1 MPRTS
6 RIVSPVRQPGS
17 ISVRPFGSGRNLR
30 SNLRMAPEKVLT
42 GIMNSALDG
51 VAVLRTVRNA
61 SGRVVDFLWIR
72 INPAGERI
80 LGLKAAAVIGQ
91 SLLKTVP
98 DAAHD
103 GLLACWAAALETG
116 ETVCHEHRCEREGIE
131 GWVEHS
137 VAAVDDGVAV
147 TFRDVT
153 ARRHAEAALH
163 AARAEA
169 ARFEQVKTTFLALV
183 NHELRTPLNG
193 VLCALDL
200 LAGSSGSDRD
210 LLLDTALLSA
220 RELSKVVHSILNFA
234 DLDTGPA
241 AIKPIAFD
249 LHDLIE
255 NEAAAIAPA
264 AAAKYL
270 TVGYSLDPA
279 VPRRLIGC
287 PDALGQ
293 IVRTLLE
300 NAAKFTEAGSV
311 DLILSSCPSSSPCD
325 STCRNPGIRDSGAMA
340 CFSLAIRD
348 TGIGIDPKFHAGLF
362 QAFYQTDSSL
372 HRLHE
377 GCGLGLAICS
387 RLADRLGGTLS
398 VQSLPGQG
406 SVFRLDLSLP
416 LARHPNDRHMDD
428 PYPGDRHSGESN
440 DNTVARKRILLADP
454 SEASGM
460 VTALMLTRAGF
471 EVETVTGGLEA
482 LRLARLHRFD
492 AVVIDMA
499 LPDMNG
505 IMTVKALRRLPQL
518 DGSVPILAITGN
530 LDAYDDQ
537 RRLAAGAT
545 DLMVKPF
552 RKSHLLGRLERLVRT
567 ASEP

>member
-1 MPRTS
+1 MR
-6 RIVSPVRQPGS
+6 VRA
-17 ISVRPFGSGRNLR
+17 FGSGRHLR
-30 SNLRMAPEKVLT
+30 SNLRVAPEKVLT

-61 SGRVVDFLWIR
+61 SGQVEDFLWIR

-80 LGLKAAAVIGQ
+80 LGLKADALIGRN
-91 SLLKTVP
+91 LLKTVP
-98 DAAHD
+98 EAAHD
-103 GLLACWAAALETG
+103 GLLKCWAAALETG
-116 ETVCHEHRCEREGIE
+116 ETVCHEYRCEREGIE
-131 GWVEHS
+131 GWVEYS
-137 VAAVDDGVAV
+137 VAAIDDGVAV

-163 AARAEA
+163 VARAEA

-210 LLLDTALLSA
+210 LFLDTALVSA
-220 RELSKVVHSILNFA
+220 RELNKVVHAILNFA
-234 DLDTGPA
+234 DLDAGPA
-241 AIKPIAFD
+241 ALKAIAFD

-264 AAAKYL
+264 AAAKTL
-270 TVGYSLDPA
+270 TVGYSLDPG
-279 VPRRLIGC
+279 VPRRLIGS
-287 PDALGQ
+287 PDALRQ

-300 NAAKFTEAGSV
+300 NAVKFTETGSV
-311 DLILSSCPSSSPCD
+311 ELILTSCPSSSPCD
-325 STCRNPGIRDSGAMA
+325 STCRDPGIRDSGAMA

-348 TGIGIDPKFHAGLF
+348 TGIGIDPNLHASLF
-362 QAFYQTDSSL
+362 QAFSQKDSSSN
-372 HRLHE
+372 RLHE

-398 VQSLPGQG
+398 VHSLPGQG

-416 LARHPNDRHMDD
+416 LARHPHDPHMDDRHMDA

-440 DNTVARKRILLADP
+440 DNTVSRKRILLADP

-460 VTALMLTRAGF
+460 VTALMLTSAGF
-471 EVETVTGGLEA
+471 EVETVTGGLDA
-482 LRLARLHRFD
+482 LRLARLRRFD
-492 AVVIDMA
+492 AMVIDLA

-518 DGSVPILAITGN
+518 DRSVPILAITGT

-552 RKSHLLGRLERLVRT
+552 RKSHLLGRLKQLVRT
-567 ASEP
+567 ASDP

>member
-1 MPRTS
+1 
-6 RIVSPVRQPGS
+6 
-17 ISVRPFGSGRNLR
+17 
-30 SNLRMAPEKVLT
+30 MAPEKVLT

-51 VAVLRTVRNA
+51 VAVLRAVRNA

-80 LGLKAAAVIGQ
+80 LGLKAGALIGQ

-98 DAAHD
+98 DASHA
-103 GLLACWAAALETG
+103 GLLECWAAALETG
-116 ETVCHEHRCEREGIE
+116 ETAFHEHRHEREGTE
-131 GWVEHS
+131 GWIEYS
-137 VAAVDDGVAV
+137 LASVDDGVAV

-153 ARRHAEAALH
+153 ARRDADAALH

-169 ARFEQVKTTFLALV
+169 VRFEQAKTTFLTLV

-200 LAGSSGSDRD
+200 LADSSGFDRD
-210 LLLDTALLSA
+210 LLLDTALVSA
-220 RELSKVVHSILNFA
+220 RELSRVVHSILNFVDIDA
-234 DLDTGPA
+234 GPA
-241 AIKPIAFD
+241 ALKPIAFD

-264 AAAKYL
+264 AAAKNL

-279 VPRRLIGC
+279 VPRRLIGS

-300 NAAKFTEAGSV
+300 NAVKFTEAGSV
-311 DLILSSCPSSSPCD
+311 ELILTSCPSSSPCA
-325 STCRNPGIRDSGAMA
+325 STCKEPGIRDSGAMA

-348 TGIGIDPKFHAGLF
+348 TGIGIDPKFQASLF
-362 QAFYQTDSSL
+362 QAFSQTVSSL

-387 RLADRLGGTLS
+387 RLADQLGGTLS
-398 VQSLPGQG
+398 FQSRQGQG

-416 LARHPNDRHMDD
+416 LAPHPDGLHIGAPCPSDRHI
-428 PYPGDRHSGESN
+428 GNSN
-440 DNTVARKRILLADP
+440 DSTVARKRILLADP

-492 AVVIDMA
+492 AMVIDMA
-499 LPDMNG
+499 LPDMDG

-518 DGSVPILAITGN
+518 DGSVPILAITGT
-530 LDAYDDQ
+530 LDAYEDQ
-537 RRLAAGAT
+537 RQLAAGAT

-552 RKSHLLGRLERLVRT
+552 RKSNLLGRLERLVRT

>member
-1 MPRTS
+1 M
-6 RIVSPVRQPGS
+6 
-17 ISVRPFGSGRNLR
+17 
-30 SNLRMAPEKVLT
+30 
-42 GIMNSALDG
+42 
-51 VAVLRTVRNA
+51 
-61 SGRVVDFLWIR
+61 
-72 INPAGERI
+72 
-80 LGLKAAAVIGQ
+80 
-91 SLLKTVP
+91 
-98 DAAHD
+98 
-103 GLLACWAAALETG
+103 
-116 ETVCHEHRCEREGIE
+116 
-131 GWVEHS
+131 
-137 VAAVDDGVAV
+137 
-147 TFRDVT
+147 
-153 ARRHAEAALH
+153 
-163 AARAEA
+163 
-169 ARFEQVKTTFLALV
+169 
-183 NHELRTPLNG
+183 
-193 VLCALDL
+193 
-200 LAGSSGSDRD
+200 
-210 LLLDTALLSA
+210 
-220 RELSKVVHSILNFA
+220 
-234 DLDTGPA
+234 
-241 AIKPIAFD
+241 
-249 LHDLIE
+249 
-255 NEAAAIAPA
+255 
-264 AAAKYL
+264 
-270 TVGYSLDPA
+270 GYSLDPA
-279 VPRRLIGC
+279 VPRRLIGS

-300 NAAKFTEAGSV
+300 NAVKFTEAGSV
-311 DLILSSCPSSSPCD
+311 ELILTSCPSSSPCA
-325 STCRNPGIRDSGAMA
+325 STCRDPGIRDSGAMA

-362 QAFYQTDSSL
+362 QAFSQRNSSL

-387 RLADRLGGTLS
+387 RLADQLGGTLS

-416 LARHPNDRHMDD
+416 LAPHPDDLHMDD

-440 DNTVARKRILLADP
+440 DNTVSRKRILLADP

-471 EVETVTGGLEA
+471 EVETVTGGLDA

-492 AVVIDMA
+492 AMVIDMA

-518 DGSVPILAITGN
+518 DRSVPILAITGT

-552 RKSHLLGRLERLVRT
+552 RKSHLLGRLEQLVRT

>member
-1 MPRTS
+1 MPRIS

-17 ISVRPFGSGRNLR
+17 IRVGSFGSGRHPRANLP
-30 SNLRMAPEKVLT
+30 MAPEKVLT
-42 GIMNSALDG
+42 GIMNSELDG
-51 VAVLRTVRNA
+51 VAVLRAVRNA
-61 SGRVVDFLWIR
+61 PGRVVDFLWIR
-72 INPAGERI
+72 INPAGEKI
-80 LGLKAAAVIGQ
+80 LGIKAGALIGQ

-98 DAAHD
+98 GAAHA
-103 GLLACWAAALETG
+103 GLPECWAAALKTG
-116 ETVCHEHRCEREGIE
+116 ETTCHEQRREREGIE
-131 GWVEHS
+131 SWIEYS

-153 ARRHAEAALH
+153 ARHHADAAVQ
-163 AARAEA
+163 AARADA
-169 ARFEQVKTTFLALV
+169 ARFEQAKTIFLTLM

-210 LLLDTALLSA
+210 ILLDTALVSA
-220 RELSKVVHSILNFA
+220 RELSKVVHSILNIA
-234 DLDTGPA
+234 DLDAGPA
-241 AIKPIAFD
+241 ALKPIAFD

-255 NEAAAIAPA
+255 NEAATIAPA
-264 AAAKYL
+264 AAAKNL

-279 VPRRLIGC
+279 VPRRLIGS

-300 NAAKFTEAGSV
+300 NAVKFTKAGSV
-311 DLILSSCPSSSPCD
+311 ELILTSCPSSSPCAP
-325 STCRNPGIRDSGAMA
+325 TCEEPGISDSGAMA

-348 TGIGIDPKFHAGLF
+348 TGIGIGIDPDFHASLF
-362 QAFYQTDSSL
+362 HSFAQTDSPL

-398 VQSLPGQG
+398 VQSRRGRG

-416 LARHPNDRHMDD
+416 LAPHPDDLHMDD
-428 PYPGDRHSGESN
+428 PHIGGSIDGTLS
-440 DNTVARKRILLADP
+440 RKRILLADP
-454 SEASGM
+454 SQASGM

-471 EVETVTGGLEA
+471 EVETVSGGVEA

-492 AVVIDMA
+492 AMVIDMA
-499 LPDMNG
+499 LPDMDG

-518 DGSVPILAITGN
+518 DGSVPILAITGT
-530 LDAYDDQ
+530 LDAYDNQ

-552 RKSHLLGRLERLVRT
+552 RKSNLLGRLERLVRT
-567 ASEP
+567 ANEP

>member
-1 MPRTS
+1 
-6 RIVSPVRQPGS
+6 
-17 ISVRPFGSGRNLR
+17 
-30 SNLRMAPEKVLT
+30 MAPEKVLT

-61 SGRVVDFLWIR
+61 SDRVVDFLWIR

-80 LGLKAAAVIGQ
+80 IGLKADALIGQ
-91 SLLKTVP
+91 SLLKTDP

-103 GLLACWAAALETG
+103 GLLECWTAVLKTG
-116 ETVCHEHRCEREGIE
+116 ETVCHQHRRECEGIE
-131 GWVEHS
+131 SWIEYS
-137 VAAVDDGVAV
+137 VAAIDDGVAV

-153 ARRHAEAALH
+153 ARRHADAALH
-163 AARAEA
+163 AATAEA
-169 ARFEQVKTTFLALV
+169 ARFEQAKTTFLTLV

-200 LAGSSGSDRD
+200 LADSSGADRD
-210 LLLDTALLSA
+210 LFLDTALVSA
-220 RELSKVVHSILNFA
+220 RELNKVVHTILNFA
-234 DLDTGPA
+234 DLDAGPA
-241 AIKPIAFD
+241 ALKPVAFD

-255 NEAAAIAPA
+255 SEAAAIAPA
-264 AAAKYL
+264 AAAKNL
-270 TVGYSLDPA
+270 TVGYSIDTV
-279 VPRRLIGC
+279 VPRRLIGS
-287 PDALGQ
+287 PRSIGQ

-300 NAAKFTEAGSV
+300 NAVKFTEAGSV
-311 DLILSSCPSSSPCD
+311 ELTLTACPSSPPCD
-325 STCRNPGIRDSGAMA
+325 STCQDRGIRDSGAMA
-340 CFSLAIRD
+340 CFSLSVRD
-348 TGIGIDPKFHAGLF
+348 TGIGIDPKFHASLF
-362 QAFYQTDSSL
+362 QAFSQKDSSPN
-372 HRLHE
+372 RLHE

-387 RLADRLGGTLS
+387 RLADQLGGALS
-398 VQSLPGQG
+398 VQSRQGQG

-416 LARHPNDRHMDD
+416 LAPHLDD
-428 PYPGDRHSGESN
+428 PHIGNRHIGSSK
-440 DNTVARKRILLADP
+440 DTTLPSTTAPRKRILLADP

-460 VTALMLTRAGF
+460 VTALMLKRAGF
-471 EVETVTGGLEA
+471 EVETVTGGLDA

-492 AVVIDMA
+492 AMVIDMA

-518 DGSVPILAITGN
+518 DRSVPILAITGS

-552 RKSHLLGRLERLVRT
+552 RKSNLLGRLERLVGT

>member
-1 MPRTS
+1 
-6 RIVSPVRQPGS
+6 
-17 ISVRPFGSGRNLR
+17 
-30 SNLRMAPEKVLT
+30 MAPEKVLT

-51 VAVLRTVRNA
+51 VAVLRAVRNA
-61 SGRVVDFLWIR
+61 SGRVVDFIWIR

-80 LGLKAAAVIGQ
+80 LGLKAGALIGQ

-98 DAAHD
+98 DTSHA
-103 GLLACWAAALETG
+103 GLLECWAAALETG
-116 ETVCHEHRCEREGIE
+116 ETACHEHRREREGIE
-131 GWVEHS
+131 GWIEYS

-153 ARRHAEAALH
+153 ARRHADAALH

-169 ARFEQVKTTFLALV
+169 ARFEQAKTTFLTLV

-200 LAGSSGSDRD
+200 LAGSSGSDCD

-220 RELSKVVHSILNFA
+220 RELSKVVHSILNFV
-234 DLDTGPA
+234 DLDAGPA
-241 AIKPIAFD
+241 APKPIAFD

-255 NEAAAIAPA
+255 NEAAAIASA

-279 VPRRLIGC
+279 APRRLIGS

-300 NAAKFTEAGSV
+300 NAVKFTEAGSV
-311 DLILSSCPSSSPCD
+311 ELILTSCPSSSPCA
-325 STCRNPGIRDSGAMA
+325 STCKEPGIRDSGAMA
-340 CFSLAIRD
+340 CFSLTIRD
-348 TGIGIDPKFHAGLF
+348 TGIGIDPDFQASLF
-362 QAFYQTDSSL
+362 QAFSQTDSSL

-387 RLADRLGGTLS
+387 RLADQLGGTLS
-398 VQSLPGQG
+398 VQSRQGQG

-416 LARHPNDRHMDD
+416 LAPHPDGPHI
-428 PYPGDRHSGESN
+428 GDSN
-440 DNTVARKRILLADP
+440 DSTVSRKRILLADP

-492 AVVIDMA
+492 AMVIDMA

-505 IMTVKALRRLPQL
+505 IMPVKALRRLPQL
-518 DGSVPILAITGN
+518 DGSVPILAITGT
-530 LDAYDDQ
+530 LDPYDDQ

-552 RKSHLLGRLERLVRT
+552 RKSNLLSRLERLVRT

>member
-6 RIVSPVRQPGS
+6 HIASPFRQPGS
-17 ISVRPFGSGRNLR
+17 IRVTSFGSGRHLR
-30 SNLRMAPEKVLT
+30 SNLRVAPEKVLT

-61 SGRVVDFLWIR
+61 SGRVEDFLWIR
-72 INPAGERI
+72 INPTGERI
-80 LGLKAAAVIGQ
+80 LGLKTDALIGR

-103 GLLACWAAALETG
+103 GLLECWGAALETG

-131 GWVEHS
+131 GWVEYS
-137 VAAVDDGVAV
+137 VAAIDDGVAV

-153 ARRHAEAALH
+153 DRRHAEAALH

-210 LLLDTALLSA
+210 VFLDTALVSA
-220 RELSKVVHSILNFA
+220 RELNKVVHAILNFA
-234 DLDTGPA
+234 DLDAGPA
-241 AIKPIAFD
+241 ALKPVAFD

-264 AAAKYL
+264 AAAKNL

-279 VPRRLIGC
+279 VPRRLIGS

-300 NAAKFTEAGSV
+300 NAVKFTETGSV
-311 DLILSSCPSSSPCD
+311 KLILTSCPSSSPCA
-325 STCRNPGIRDSGAMA
+325 STCQDPGIRDSGAMA

-348 TGIGIDPKFHAGLF
+348 TGIGIDPNFHASLF
-362 QAFYQTDSSL
+362 QAFSQNDSSL
-372 HRLHE
+372 NRLHE

-416 LARHPNDRHMDD
+416 LARHPDD
-428 PYPGDRHSGESN
+428 PHIAESN
-440 DNTVARKRILLADP
+440 DNTVSRKRILLADP

-471 EVETVTGGLEA
+471 EVETVTGGLDA
-482 LRLARLHRFD
+482 LRLARLRRFD
-492 AVVIDMA
+492 AMVIDMA
-499 LPDMNG
+499 LPDVNG
-505 IMTVKALRRLPQL
+505 IITVKALRRLPQL
-518 DGSVPILAITGN
+518 DRSVPILAITGT
-530 LDAYDDQ
+530 LDSYDDQ
-537 RRLAAGAT
+537 RSLAAGVT

-552 RKSHLLGRLERLVRT
+552 RKSHLLGRLEQLVRT